1 MILHS
6 LLIFSP
12 IFIEVLVYSTFET
25 EVKIRPDDIDMNN
38 HVHYSKYLDYLLAAR
53 YEQMK
58 NNYKI
63 SMEEFIERGF
73 AWVASTLH
81 IDYKRG
87 LTLTDTA
94 IVKAQIESASGAQV
108 KVNFWI
114 VKKENNKVA
123 AEGYGV
129 FTMTNITNGRPARIP
144 DDILDK
150 YLI

>member
-58 NNYKI
+58 NDYKI
-63 SMEEFIERGF
+63 SMEEFVERGF
-73 AWVASTLH
+73 GWVASTLH

-94 IVKAQIESASGAQV
+94 LVKAQIESASGF
-108 KVNFWI
+108 VNLREI
-114 VKKENNKVA
+114 GKSS
-123 AEGYGV
+123 
-129 FTMTNITNGRPARIP
+129 GRLKALIFGSG
-144 DDILDK
+144 ILVVSK
-150 YLI
+150 